1 MDGIWSEHSAR
12 IPQTFGLARNTNLA
26 WLRGRPFGIVAA
38 VILLAIVGGNTTS
51 LIHFFS
57 DGRGHYS
64 QAVSRMVK
72 NEWIIYGSDHDFRT
86 PMVV

>member
-1 MDGIWSEHSAR
+1 
-12 IPQTFGLARNTNLA
+12 
-26 WLRGRPFGIVAA
+26 
-38 VILLAIVGGNTTS
+38 VGGNTTS

-86 PMVV
+86 PMVVDFFSHKLGVDANYIFVKD